1 MSCSTSQQ
9 FRRYRRVMWLETFAA
24 YIEDVVLGKV
34 AELDA
39 VALAD
44 LNLVAS
50 TRLGGRRCSEEEKD
64 RPGEL
69 HCVVGICAT
78 QLRMIYYSES
88 CRKLKV
94 GAS

>member
-1 MSCSTSQQ
+1 MNCGTSQQ
-9 FRRYRRVMWLETFAA
+9 FRRYRRVTWLETFAA

-50 TRLGGRRCSEEEKD
+50 TRLGRRRRSEEEKD

-69 HCVVGICAT
+69 HCIAGIRT
-78 QLRMIYYSES
+78 R
-88 CRKLKV
+88 
-94 GAS
+94 